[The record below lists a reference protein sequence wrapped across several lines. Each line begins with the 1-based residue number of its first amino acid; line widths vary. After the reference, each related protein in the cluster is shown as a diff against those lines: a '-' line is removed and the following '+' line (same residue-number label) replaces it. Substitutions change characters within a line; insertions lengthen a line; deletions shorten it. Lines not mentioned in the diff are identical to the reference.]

1 MDQKEAIEN
10 AVISFLVYHKP
21 KLLHTI
27 SPLLEQKLEL
37 LKTEDSSFHSEIEAQ
52 FETLIRREIA
62 EYIAINMQFDPE
74 QVYLI
79 VETLN
84 VKEFLGAF
92 EPIIDEDSEEEN
104 EI

>member
-1 MDQKEAIEN
+1 
-10 AVISFLVYHKP
+10 
-21 KLLHTI
+21 
-27 SPLLEQKLEL
+27 
-37 LKTEDSSFHSEIEAQ
+37 
-52 FETLIRREIA
+52 
-62 EYIAINMQFDPE
+62 MQFDPE